1 MLVHLLGRA
10 GVMIGSLAMMI
21 SFATTSVPV
30 LAENEGPVA
39 VLKAMTDYVKGQD
52 NISVVADT
60 DIEVVTWRKT

>member
-1 MLVHLLGRA
+1 
-10 GVMIGSLAMMI
+10 MMI

-52 NISVVADT
+52 NISIVADT
-60 DIEVVTWRKT
+60 DIEVVTWPKT